1 MPELKQDFEVKRF
14 ILGLSAVIVN
24 SDMPQVVKDNF
35 GNIMKAL
42 VFLSGKSIEIR
53 TTEENQKEEMA
64 EVE

>member
-24 SDMPQVVKDNF
+24 SDMPQAVKDNF

-53 TTEENQKEEMA
+53 NTEENKKEEMA